1 MKLIALDMDGIV
13 NSNILIRKWFI
24 DKEKEL
30 FELTNKQPTDTE
42 LRNAFKEEFKNST
55 ELIFPQLAKYI
66 TEICEKTNAYIL
78 WTSTWRKLE
87 KYSDINVAK
96 DMFNR
101 HGLPGDKLIGYT
113 PQIGMSWYGRSRGS
127 EIRSWLKNNNLTEE
141 ITHCAVIDDRIDA
154 GENLP
159 KNAKF
164 FWIDPNQG
172 ISDYE
177 TINIINYLNENYN
190 NE

>member
-1 MKLIALDMDGIV
+1 MKMKLIALDMDGVV

-30 FELTNKQPTDTE
+30 FELNNKQPTNTE
-42 LRNAFKEEFKNST
+42 LRQAFKTEFKNST

-113 PQIGMSWYGRSRGS
+113 PQIGMSWTGHSRGS
-127 EIRSWLKNNNLTEE
+127 EIRLWLKNNDLNEE
-141 ITHCAVIDDRIDA
+141 ITHCAVIDDRVDA

-172 ISDYE
+172 ISEYE
-177 TINIINYLNENYN
+177 TINIIK
-190 NE
+190 

>member
-1 MKLIALDMDGIV
+1 MKLIALDMDGVV

-42 LRNAFKEEFKNST
+42 LRNIFSQEFKNST

-127 EIRSWLKNNNLTEE
+127 EIRAWLKNNNLTEK
-141 ITHCAVIDDRIDA
+141 ITHCAVIDDRVDA

-177 TINIINYLNENYN
+177 TINIINYLSENYT

>member
-1 MKLIALDMDGIV
+1 MKLIALDMDGVV

-127 EIRSWLKNNNLTEE
+127 EIRLWLKNNNLTEE
-141 ITHCAVIDDRIDA
+141 ITHCAVIDDRVDA

-159 KNAKF
+159 INAKF

-172 ISDYE
+172 ISNYE
-177 TINIINYLNENYN
+177 TINIINYLNENYT

>member
-1 MKLIALDMDGIV
+1 MDGVV

-127 EIRSWLKNNNLTEE
+127 EIRLWLKNNNLPEE
-141 ITHCAVIDDRIDA
+141 ITHCAVIDDRVDA

-159 KNAKF
+159 INAKF

-177 TINIINYLNENYN
+177 TINIINYLNENYS